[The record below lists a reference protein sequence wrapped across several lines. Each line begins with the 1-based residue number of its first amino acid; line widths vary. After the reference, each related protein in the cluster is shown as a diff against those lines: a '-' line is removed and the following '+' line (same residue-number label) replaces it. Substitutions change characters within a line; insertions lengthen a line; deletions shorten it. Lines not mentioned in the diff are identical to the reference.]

1 MLHTNH
7 SCIPNIFHIEGRNPQ
22 MGYPELRFYAIREI
36 KMGEELTICYPP
48 QRVLREYSVVMRREL
63 MHSFWGFE
71 CLCLRCVG
79 EWPDVEWK
87 CPEHWIINYNMS
99 NHDLAKYLRRLV
111 YIWKVENEC
120 VEFQTREKVRILAQ
134 RTVFSLRSFRDDVKS
149 AAEKIKRNTSD
160 SRYKLKLESKI
171 LCSYIRRPRLVENS
185 ALDELL
191 SLG

>member
-1 MLHTNH
+1 
-7 SCIPNIFHIEGRNPQ
+7 
-22 MGYPELRFYAIREI
+22 
-36 KMGEELTICYPP
+36 MGEELTICYPP
-48 QRVLREYSVVMRREL
+48 QRVLREYSVVVRREL

-79 EWPDVEWK
+79 EWPGVEWK

-111 YIWKVENEC
+111 HIWKVENEC
-120 VEFQTREKVRILAQ
+120 VKFQTREKARILAQ
-134 RTVFSLRSFRDDVKS
+134 RTVFSLRTFRDDVKS
-149 AAEKIKRNTSD
+149 AAEKIKRNTLD
-160 SRYKLKLESKI
+160 SRYRLKLESKI
-171 LCSYIRRPRLVENS
+171 LCSYLRQPRLVEDS